1 MHNANAL
8 QSLICKAVETP
19 NLQSLTIS
27 LLERLLVL
35 RELTKPPLTHNRLPV
50 REDAVGAPARQQRV
64 VLALAPEVLGAD
76 LVDDGREALLL
87 LERPGL
93 GLALV

>member
-1 MHNANAL
+1 
-8 QSLICKAVETP
+8 
-19 NLQSLTIS
+19 
-27 LLERLLVL
+27 
-35 RELTKPPLTHNRLPV
+35 V